1 MTKKTLFAD
10 TVLRK
15 DGDQLYLMNRQEGGF
30 RSFGI
35 PIESEGALLAQ
46 YDVWLGKWDRDEHGA
61 FCPVIRVVGSKPPT
75 LDHYPLN
82 GATEKEAFK
91 ALVEDGITH
100 SGLTALRDGYEPC
113 FGVGAPLL
121 NDPRDPEASAF
132 KVMKMTP
139 ELRGKVDRAMAAR
152 GLELVPYVVAG
163 KVVREDSWD
172 EIRARSLGGM
182 SRAQALGASIYEG
195 GALEGKCPHPVTPG
209 LKQFIDAHPGV
220 RVAKGE
226 GPFYVALMPNG
237 EALEVDHDGTVVVE
251 DDGED
256 SKSSFVED
264 TDWDAISDALGPDD

>member
-61 FCPVIRVVGSKPPT
+61 FCPVIRVVGSKPP
-75 LDHYPLN
+75 D
-82 GATEKEAFK
+82 
-91 ALVEDGITH
+91 
-100 SGLTALRDGYEPC
+100 
-113 FGVGAPLL
+113 
-121 NDPRDPEASAF
+121 RDPEASAF

-163 KVVREDSWD
+163 KVIRGDSWE

-251 DDGED
+251 DPAPH
-256 SKSSFVED
+256 
-264 TDWDAISDALGPDD
+264 T